1 MCNKA
6 LQYCKKY
13 KRTLL
18 IDTINS
24 HYKINFSDYFFIKNK
39 DTIIDIN
46 KIRKICQSV
55 ETVYPEC
62 IKSDLLNIV
71 DGSYELKYP
80 YTYQDKSL
88 NLPEE
93 IRNKK

>member
-1 MCNKA
+1 MLLLVS
-6 LQYCKKY
+6 LQLSLVLKH
-13 KRTLL
+13 LV
-18 IDTINS
+18 
-24 HYKINFSDYFFIKNK
+24 KNK

-93 IRNKK
+93 MKKPKGIKFTDEKK